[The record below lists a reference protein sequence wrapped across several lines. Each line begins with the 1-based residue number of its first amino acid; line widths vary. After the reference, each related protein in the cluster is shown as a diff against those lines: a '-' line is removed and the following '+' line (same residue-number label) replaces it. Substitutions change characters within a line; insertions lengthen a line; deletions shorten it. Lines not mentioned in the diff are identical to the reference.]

1 MRRFTQLV
9 CLLLVFCSIVTIPA
23 YATEIPTPWG
33 SSYFGEILSY
43 LHKTSG
49 TQFQVWIEVTAVR
62 TMDELGASEITIQR
76 SADNANWTD
85 MMTFYKSAYPQM
97 TGENVN
103 HYENYVTYTG
113 TSGYYYRAYILFYA
127 KKGTGEAEYEY
138 TTDSIKL

>member
-1 MRRFTQLV
+1 
-9 CLLLVFCSIVTIPA
+9 
-23 YATEIPTPWG
+23 
-33 SSYFGEILSY
+33 
-43 LHKTSG
+43 
-49 TQFQVWIEVTAVR
+49 
-62 TMDELGASEITIQR
+62 
-76 SADNANWTD
+76 